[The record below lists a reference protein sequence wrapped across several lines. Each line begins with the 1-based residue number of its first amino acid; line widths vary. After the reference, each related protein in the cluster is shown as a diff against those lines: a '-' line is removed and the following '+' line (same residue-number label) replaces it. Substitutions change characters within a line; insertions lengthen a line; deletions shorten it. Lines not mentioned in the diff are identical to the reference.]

1 MQYIVVRSAGKDA
14 LALKSIVIYGLKYY
28 ASSAS
33 DAILLPVYEPSWFSA
48 FFQSFF
54 KEVDGEIETPFS
66 IMLLCNP

>member
-48 FFQSFF
+48 FFQSF
-54 KEVDGEIETPFS
+54 
-66 IMLLCNP
+66 